1 MENKNVDIEE
11 LIADAKA
18 EEEVRKEQPG
28 KDFSFREELESH
40 LKEAFSDI
48 KARRE
53 SKVTI
58 DLNEYLILKFKER
71 DLERLVATIL
81 DELKLHYTKEDLTL
95 YDDGAIVNM
104 IKALYPE
111 VYQNILYDLQEEDK
125 EKRKNK

>member
-18 EEEVRKEQPG
+18 EEEVRKEQPC

-48 KARRE
+48 KTRKE
-53 SKVTI
+53 NKVTI
-58 DLNEYLILKFKER
+58 DLNEYLMLKFKER
-71 DLERLVATIL
+71 DLERIVATIL
-81 DELKLHYTKEDLTL
+81 DEFKLHYTKEDLTL

>member
-18 EEEVRKEQPG
+18 EEEVRKEQPC
-28 KDFSFREELESH
+28 KDFSFRDELESH

-48 KARRE
+48 KARRDN
-53 SKVTI
+53 KVTI

-71 DLERLVATIL
+71 DLERIVATIL
-81 DELKLHYTKEDLTL
+81 DKLTLNYTKDGLKLSDQW
-95 YDDGAIVNM
+95 DDISNI

-111 VYQNILYDLQEEDK
+111 VYENILFDLQEEA
-125 EKRKNK
+125 ERKGE

>member
-18 EEEVRKEQPG
+18 EEEVRKEQPC
-28 KDFSFREELESH
+28 KDFSFRDELESR

-48 KARRE
+48 KTRRE
-53 SKVTI
+53 NKVTI

-71 DLERLVATIL
+71 DLERIVATIL
-81 DELKLHYTKEDLTL
+81 DKLTLNYTKDGLKISDQL
-95 YDDGAIVNM
+95 DDISNI

-111 VYQNILYDLQEEDK
+111 VYENILFDLQEEA
-125 EKRKNK
+125 ERKGE

>member
-18 EEEVRKEQPG
+18 EEEVRKEQQPC
-28 KDFSFREELESH
+28 KDFSFRDELESH

-48 KARRE
+48 KTRRE

-71 DLERLVATIL
+71 DLERIVATIL
-81 DELKLHYTKEDLTL
+81 DKLILNYTKDGLKL
-95 YDDGAIVNM
+95 YDQWDDISNI
-104 IKALYPE
+104 IKTLYPE
-111 VYQNILYDLQEEDK
+111 VYEDILYTLQEEA
-125 EKRKNK
+125 ERKGE

>member
-18 EEEVRKEQPG
+18 EEEVRKEQPCN
-28 KDFSFREELESH
+28 DFSFREELESH

-71 DLERLVATIL
+71 DLERIVATIL
-81 DELKLHYTKEDLTL
+81 DKLTL
-95 YDDGAIVNM
+95 NHDKSGLWIYDHEDDISNI
-104 IKALYPE
+104 IKVLYPE
-111 VYQNILYDLQEEDK
+111 VYQDILYGLQEEEKK
-125 EKRKNK
+125 ENN

>member
-18 EEEVRKEQPG
+18 EEEVRKEQPC
-28 KDFSFREELESH
+28 KNFSFKEELESN

-58 DLNEYLILKFKER
+58 DLNEYLTLKFKER
-71 DLERLVATIL
+71 DLERILATIL
-81 DELKLHYTKEDLTL
+81 DKLTLNYTKDSLKISDQW
-95 YDDGAIVNM
+95 DDISNI

-111 VYQNILYDLQEEDK
+111 VYENILLELQEEA
-125 EKRKNK
+125 ERKGE